1 MRLSIVSLIMVAAVG
16 LTACGSSE
24 RDIRMRLLDKPG
36 AGPDEFS
43 VLPSKPLQAPENY
56 DALPAPAPGGS
67 NLTDRNPKG
76 EGIAAL
82 GGNPERLSGTGVPG
96 SDAAL
101 VRHASRGGVDP
112 NIRADLAA
120 TDEAFRKR
128 KSRFTGIRLF
138 KTDRYAQ
145 AYKRQTL
152 DAYDTWYDF
161 RRTGVRTP
169 AAPPKG
175 E

>member
-1 MRLSIVSLIMVAAVG
+1 MRLSIVSLTMLAALG
-16 LTACGSSE
+16 LAACGSSE
-24 RDIRMRLLDKPG
+24 RDISMRLLDKPG

-43 VLPSKPLQAPENY
+43 VLPSKPLQAPEAY
-56 DALPAPAPGGS
+56 DSLPPPTPGAS
-67 NLTDRNPKG
+67 NLTDRSPKG

-82 GGNPERLSGTGVPG
+82 GGNPSRLSGSGVPS

-101 VRHASRGGVDP
+101 VQHASRGGVDP
-112 NIRADLAA
+112 DIRAELAA
-120 TDEAFRKR
+120 TDKTFRKR
-128 KSRFTGIRLF
+128 KSRFTGIRIV

-152 DAYDTWYDF
+152 DAYDAWYDF

-169 AAPPKG
+169 AAPPYG